1 MLIEQSQLTNK
12 NLDGK
17 VIIVTGGGGGIGI
30 ECTRALLW
38 LGATVI
44 IAEINRR
51 LEKIFLELKTIYKE
65 KILFYPIDI
74 RKETQI
80 AKLLKKAIASY
91 GRIDGVINNATIAPI
106 GALDEI
112 AIKEID
118 HSYKV
123 NLRAPALFYKYSIAQ
138 MKKQNSGVFITVS
151 SSGAAPF
158 LGAYEIFKTAQV
170 EFSNTASME
179 LEGEKIYAF
188 TIGPGFVKTKT
199 AVDAI
204 KKIASKYNKSEL
216 DMLALLEEYTLTPE
230 AAGVGFALAFVN
242 ALKYHGKEIGCI
254 QVLNDFNIAIPAEK
268 NIKLNLSDSYKMEL
282 TLVTQKVLNTY
293 TEQYKGWMKRIV
305 FEKQWLI
312 RDFKKQVGCSCEEI
326 LGKIQFF
333 LGEIKTG
340 CILKNAYSEYGF
352 DKLLNYYKHQIELLK
367 GHEKNQEKQRE
378 YTDILLSYCEDIQKI
393 SNIIE
398 EIKK

>member
-268 NIKLNLSDSYKMEL
+268 NIKLKS
-282 TLVTQKVLNTY
+282 V
-293 TEQYKGWMKRIV
+293 
-305 FEKQWLI
+305 
-312 RDFKKQVGCSCEEI
+312 
-326 LGKIQFF
+326 
-333 LGEIKTG
+333 
-340 CILKNAYSEYGF
+340 
-352 DKLLNYYKHQIELLK
+352 
-367 GHEKNQEKQRE
+367 
-378 YTDILLSYCEDIQKI
+378 
-393 SNIIE
+393 
-398 EIKK
+398 